1 MATVKKMSGTVEVSE
16 AEVVEAE
23 VVEAM
28 VSNTDEKMEG
38 IVKYRKDFDSWE
50 EYNNY
55 TGPKA

>member
-1 MATVKKMSGTVEVSE
+1 MATVKKMSGTVEVPE
-16 AEVVEAE
+16 EVEVVE

-38 IVKYRKDFDSWE
+38 TVKYRKDFKSWE

-55 TGPKA
+55 EGTKA

>member
-1 MATVKKMSGTVEVSE
+1 MATVKKMSGTVEVPE
-16 AEVVEAE
+16 EVEVVE

-38 IVKYRKDFDSWE
+38 TVKYRKDFKSWE

>member
-1 MATVKKMSGTVEVSE
+1 MATVKKMSGTVEVPE
-16 AEVVEAE
+16 EVEAVE

-38 IVKYRKDFDSWE
+38 TVKYRKDFKSWE

-55 TGPKA
+55 EGTKA

>member
-1 MATVKKMSGTVEVSE
+1 MATVKKMSGTVEVPDE
-16 AEVVEAE
+16 AIEEVL

-38 IVKYRKDFDSWE
+38 TVKYRKDFKSWE

-55 TGPKA
+55 EGTKA

>member
-1 MATVKKMSGTVEVSE
+1 MATVKKMSGTVEVPE
-16 AEVVEAE
+16 EVEAVE

-38 IVKYRKDFDSWE
+38 TVKYRKDFKSWE

>member
-1 MATVKKMSGTVEVSE
+1 MATVKKMSGTVEVPDE
-16 AEVVEAE
+16 AIEEVL

-38 IVKYRKDFDSWE
+38 TVKYRKDFKSWE